1 MSITSLWLQVLRI
14 GVISQI
20 VAITATETSVA
31 IDVMCVCVN
40 AFRLLT
46 DYLNVRCM
54 GSTYQWTFIKINFQ
68 PFKNILKIFY
78 RARSNP

>member
-31 IDVMCVCVN
+31 IDVMCVCK
-40 AFRLLT
+40 
-46 DYLNVRCM
+46 C
-54 GSTYQWTFIKINFQ
+54 I
-68 PFKNILKIFY
+68 
-78 RARSNP
+78 